1 MITRSKA
8 VEFVIAVE
16 AIAEAVVSR
25 SSGRGAMRGSPN
37 RNARAAFKPCRDT
50 QKKFGSR
57 VNIPACTLD
66 NDFSDQVKT

>member
-25 SSGRGAMRGSPN
+25 SSGRGAMRGAPN
-37 RNARAAFKPCRDT
+37 RNARAAFKQCLDA

-66 NDFSDQVKT
+66 NDVSDQVKT